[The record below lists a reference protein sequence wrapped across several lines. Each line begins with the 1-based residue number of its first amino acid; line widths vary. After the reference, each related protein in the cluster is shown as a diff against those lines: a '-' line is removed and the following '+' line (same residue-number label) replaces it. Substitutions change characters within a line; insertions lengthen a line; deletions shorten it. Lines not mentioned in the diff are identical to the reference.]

1 MTNTDTTSVDSKE
14 VKACLVVPFANAKH
28 AQIVLKTLEVDQEPR
43 RELISK
49 RLSLVAGDE
58 EEDSKAAPTQL
69 KAEWTARES
78 RLLRVSVNALIDH
91 IQLILETIDQFEESD
106 SE

>member
-1 MTNTDTTSVDSKE
+1 MTNTETTSVDSKE

-49 RLSLVAGDE
+49 RLSLVAG

-78 RLLRVSVNALIDH
+78 RLLRVSVNALVDH

>member
-1 MTNTDTTSVDSKE
+1 MTNTTGVVEDSKE

-49 RLSLVAGDE
+49 RLSLVN
-58 EEDSKAAPTQL
+58 DSKHL
-69 KAEWTARES
+69 KAEWTACEA

-91 IQLILETIDQFEESD
+91 IHLILETIDQFEEEESD
-106 SE
+106 